1 MQKFGLNTEL
11 KERFLSLIKNGT
23 VSHSY
28 IVIGGEGAGKLDFAL
43 YCAKALFCGGEPCG
57 KCESC
62 RKAES
67 EMHPDIIVINKGES
81 SSFKIEQVRRVTES
95 INIPPN
101 EAKKKVYILD
111 HCENMTVQAQ
121 NALLKAFEE
130 PPEYVV
136 FFILTEKKEALLP
149 TVLSRAT
156 LLSVSPLD
164 KNELFSILKNRY
176 PKESE
181 EKLNDAVRLSEG
193 FYGRAVRLLEKNA
206 VIERQTALLL
216 TECLLGK
223 KSSYEVAKILNAYK
237 SKRDASVRL
246 LFLVLFGVRDTLL
259 YKKGK
264 TDLCLLTVGEAES
277 YSSNSTSRLI
287 NISDS
292 IIEAVSS
299 LESNGNFTSCIA
311 KLCVD
316 INKA

>member
-1 MQKFGLNTEL
+1 MQKFGLNSEL

-62 RKAES
+62 RKAEA
-67 EMHPDIIVINKGES
+67 EMHPDIIVINKGET

-111 HCENMTVQAQ
+111 HCENMTNQAQ

-136 FFILTEKKEALLP
+136 FFILTEKKESLLP

-156 LLSVSPLD
+156 LLTVSSLD
-164 KNELFSILKNRY
+164 KNELFSILKNKY

-181 EKLNDAVRLSEG
+181 EKINNAVRLSEG
-193 FYGRAVRLLEKNA
+193 FYGRAVRFLEKSA
-206 VIERQTALLL
+206 VAERETALSLVD
-216 TECLLGK
+216 CLLGK
-223 KSSYEVAKILNAYK
+223 KSGYETTKILNSYK
-237 SKRDASVRL
+237 TKRDVAVRL
-246 LFLVLFGVRDTLL
+246 LFLALYGVRDTLL

-264 TDLCLLTVGEAES
+264 NDLCLLTESEAER
-277 YSSNSTSRLI
+277 YASNSTVRLI
-287 NISDS
+287 NLSDS
-292 IIEAVSS
+292 IIETVSS

-316 INKA
+316 INRA